1 MANKSS
7 LPDATIKTT
16 RVLLLC
22 SFAAGPVYMGVS
34 LVQAFTRPGFDITR
48 HALSALANGK
58 LGWLQIANF
67 VLTGLLI
74 TAGAVGIR
82 RALSFPVGT
91 PAEGVAISNIGM
103 VHVAFGG
110 AGFLAVLVACVVF
123 AHRFS
128 VIQQKGWTV
137 LSAAA
142 GVVFLAGFAGLSSGS
157 GKSWTFIGFL
167 IGVTV
172 LWSWISLLC
181 AHLRP
186 EGDLTCDT
194 SVSSKP

>member
-7 LPDATIKTT
+7 LPDATIKAT

-91 PAEGVAISNIGM
+91 PAEGVAISNTGM
-103 VHVAFGG
+103 VHFAFGG

-123 AHRFS
+123 AHRF
-128 VIQQKGWTV
+128 
-137 LSAAA
+137 
-142 GVVFLAGFAGLSSGS
+142 
-157 GKSWTFIGFL
+157 GFL